1 MKKMV
6 AICLGI
12 MLLSSLVYAEGGAVK
27 QYQKIIETNP
37 NDAEAYYNIGIV
49 YYGEKKYDESK
60 AQFQKAIEIYPD
72 FAEAYYSL
80 GVVHYAEANYDKAV
94 EAFLKAIQIDPRNYE
109 AIYQLGVVYGIKKD
123 KIQAVAQVDKLKELS
138 RNELAR
144 KLENLIK
151 K

>member
-1 MKKMV
+1 MRKIAAV
-6 AICLGI
+6 CLGI
-12 MLLSSLVYAEGGAVK
+12 MLLSSLAYAEGGAVK

-72 FAEAYYSL
+72 FSEAYYSL
-80 GVVHYAEANYDKAV
+80 GVVYYAEANYDKAI
-94 EAFLKAIQIDPRNYE
+94 ETFSKAVQIDPRNYG
-109 AIYQLGVVYGIKKD
+109 AIYQLGVVYNIKKD
-123 KIQAVAQVDKLKELS
+123 KTQALAQVDKLKALS

-144 KLENLIK
+144 KLDKLISK
-151 K
+151 

>member
-1 MKKMV
+1 MKKMAAV
-6 AICLGI
+6 CLGI

-37 NDAEAYYNIGIV
+37 NDAEAYYNIGVV

-72 FAEAYYSL
+72 FAEAYYSI
-80 GVVHYAEANYDKAV
+80 GVVYYAETNYDKAI
-94 EAFLKAIQIDPRNYE
+94 EAFSKAIQIDPRNYE
-109 AIYQLGVVYGIKKD
+109 AIYQLGVIYNIKKD
-123 KIQAVAQVDKLKELS
+123 KAKTLEQVDRLKSLS

-144 KLENLIK
+144 KLEKLIK
-151 K
+151 E